1 MKLKNILLSS
11 LVFGGLMFSS
21 CTGFLDEDSNPNT
34 LSPSVFWKNESD
46 IEKGLVC
53 VYAALQPNQ
62 AWAAPF
68 KRHIVIDCYRS
79 DLLRYRPDVGSWGSL
94 ANFTNTS
101 TNGTAEGEW
110 KNCYKGISYA
120 NQCLDNIPNVP
131 ENSSDVAQL
140 KKQAMAEARFLR
152 AYYYFRLYRNW
163 GERIPMFTKQI
174 EGKDEEFNPAQANE
188 GEILKLIETDMIACQ
203 DDLPESYPAEYA
215 GRVTKY
221 TAAAMLGRFYMFTH
235 QMKKA
240 EDEFAKVIK
249 SGRYEL
255 MENYEDNFDGLHKN
269 NKESLFEVQFSGD
282 RTGGRSEYHWIM
294 YHLCPLDAPMG
305 GYEEAYPSQWFFDMM
320 KKNELAASGEH
331 KYSQRMYATLLFN
344 DEGCSA
350 FYFDEGKHFLDYHQ
364 PKTYYW
370 KKYVSWNED
379 LIPDPD
385 RSAFNVMIM
394 RYSDVLLSYA
404 ECLNDR
410 NATAEAI
417 DYINIVRKRANVK
430 LLDKGMS
437 KDAVLKHLQDVERP
451 AEFALEGTRWYDL
464 LRWGITEKALKDH
477 NKEFVEN
484 YIDSKHRLLPIP
496 HSEFLLNPDWVQN
509 PNHGK

>member
-1 MKLKNILLSS
+1 MVS
-11 LVFGGLMFSS
+11 
-21 CTGFLDEDSNPNT
+21 
-34 LSPSVFWKNESD
+34 
-46 IEKGLVC
+46 

-269 NKESLFEVQFSGD
+269 NKESLLKSSSPE
-282 RTGGRSEYHWIM
+282 TGQVVVPNTIG
-294 YHLCPLDAPMG
+294 LCI
-305 GYEEAYPSQWFFDMM
+305 
-320 KKNELAASGEH
+320 
-331 KYSQRMYATLLFN
+331 T
-344 DEGCSA
+344 C
-350 FYFDEGKHFLDYHQ
+350 
-364 PKTYYW
+364 
-370 KKYVSWNED
+370 
-379 LIPDPD
+379 
-385 RSAFNVMIM
+385 
-394 RYSDVLLSYA
+394 
-404 ECLNDR
+404 
-410 NATAEAI
+410 
-417 DYINIVRKRANVK
+417 VR
-430 LLDKGMS
+430 
-437 KDAVLKHLQDVERP
+437 
-451 AEFALEGTRWYDL
+451 
-464 LRWGITEKALKDH
+464 
-477 NKEFVEN
+477 
-484 YIDSKHRLLPIP
+484 
-496 HSEFLLNPDWVQN
+496 
-509 PNHGK
+509 